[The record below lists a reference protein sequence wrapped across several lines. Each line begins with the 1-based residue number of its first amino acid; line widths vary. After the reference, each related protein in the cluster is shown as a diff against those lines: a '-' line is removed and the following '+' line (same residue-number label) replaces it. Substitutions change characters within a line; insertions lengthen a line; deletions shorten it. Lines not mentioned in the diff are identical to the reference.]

1 MSSFKLEIVTAEKL
15 VYTGYVDILVVPGVD
30 GELSILPGH
39 APLLTLL
46 KSGEMRVVEDGQ
58 ESYIAVSGGFLEVLN
73 NKAGIL
79 ADTAE
84 RAEEIDIDRAEAALK
99 QARDR
104 IESKASDMD
113 LEKTLVSLRRSEAR
127 LIVAKRRHRR
137 SETMVN

>member
-73 NKAGIL
+73 DKAGIL

-99 QARDR
+99 QARNR

>member
-1 MSSFKLEIVTAEKL
+1 MTSFKLEIVTAEKL
-15 VYTGYVDILVVPGVD
+15 VYTGYADILVVPGVD
-30 GELSILPGH
+30 GELAVLPGH

-46 KSGEMRVVEDGQ
+46 KPGEMRVVEGDK
-58 ESYIAVSGGFLEVLN
+58 ENHIAVSGGFIEVLN
-73 NKAGIL
+73 DEVSIL

-104 IESKASDMD
+104 IESKTSDMD
-113 LEKTLVSLRRSEAR
+113 LEKALASLRRSEAR